1 MIIQVEDI
9 RNYREISLNTQKNR
23 VEIFIRECEELDIV
37 PAIGVDEYD
46 RLNETKYAD
55 LTAEEQM
62 LLDGGTWE
70 DTCGKKR
77 RFAGLKAAESYL
89 VFSRF
94 VCVHPAQ
101 VTPYGVVVKEGD
113 DSQPASAQTIA
124 AVSKDAE
131 KIGRKHLADC
141 VDYWQHI
148 KNDCSCKAH
157 GISAQKRK
165 FTAIG
170 D

>member
-1 MIIQVEDI
+1 MIIKVEDI
-9 RNYREISLNTQKNR
+9 RQYREIALNTQKNR

-37 PAIGVDEYD
+37 PAIGVDEFD
-46 RLNETKYAD
+46 RLDTTTYEQ
-55 LTAEEQM
+55 LTLEEQM
-62 LLDGGTWE
+62 LLDGGTYE
-70 DTCGKKR
+70 DTCGKKH

-94 VCVHPAQ
+94 VNVHPAQ

-141 VDYWQHI
+141 VDYWQFVQQ
-148 KNDCSCKAH
+148 DCSCRAH
-157 GISAQKRK
+157 RIPAQKRK